1 MKNELMMA
9 LKQKNSKLVNGD
21 TTTRRSPDSNL
32 VIYLTGV
39 KVVQYRQ
46 VAGNRKEEEEEAK
59 NYTAKKT
66 ATIKFHL

>member
-46 VAGNRKEEEEEAK
+46 VAGNRREEEEEAK
-59 NYTAKKT
+59 N
-66 ATIKFHL
+66 